1 MMALKFK
8 SIFILANGKVVH
20 KYLANA
26 CIVFTGY
33 FRLSTKDSCFREIII
48 RKSKANAEDA
58 KKGIKYFFA
67 SSCCFN
73 KGTDDNMYKYV

>member
-8 SIFILANGKVVH
+8 SIFILENGKVVH

-33 FRLSTKDSCFREIII
+33 FRLSTKDIII
-48 RKSKANAEDA
+48 RKSKANAINA
-58 KKGIKYFFA
+58 KKGIK
-67 SSCCFN
+67 
-73 KGTDDNMYKYV
+73 